1 MAENFLKEI
10 YREAVLRTELKFLIE
25 QFAGGSDG
33 KERDNFQQVIKELET
48 VSVKY
53 AAMNPKDGG
62 ELLNALRKIQE
73 YDGKYLEMADYLES
87 DILPLYENYLRQLH
101 KICVEDGQGYCLESS
116 LYGFLTIR
124 DTKNGR
130 YFHSRNDPMWE
141 AAQIARRIYDPSM
154 KSYSLLGCGLGY
166 VAYQLYCFSDGS
178 VPINIFEYDDKT
190 VQYAKKYGVLE
201 WIPEECLS
209 ITVDRD
215 VLPFLYSLEKE
226 EGHGY
231 YIFEPEINQVPEDAV
246 EIMRT
251 LVINSNS
258 LTAFKE
264 VKRRNFYRNLQSD
277 AKPLSC
283 FRKEKLGNRFI
294 IVAGGPSVDTG
305 VDFLRRQKG
314 HIPIISV
321 GTTFSKLVSAGIE
334 PDMAAILESR
344 PTVMRQLEGMTH
356 GKVPLFLG
364 IMAYW
369 KLAAGYKGEKY
380 LVPTDGDTWEE
391 RYFIEKCGGLA
402 LSCPGTVTMM
412 AVSLALYFGAKE
424 IYLLGADFAF
434 PQERYYAKGAVGGGT
449 TGNREDW
456 FLVER
461 VGGDMVYTDKSLT
474 MFRNNLEEIIED
486 TPEVQFYNLSD
497 SGARIAGTIEIPM
510 NEVR

>member
-178 VPINIFEYDDKT
+178 VPINIFEYDDT
-190 VQYAKKYGVLE
+190 GRMPQYH
-201 WIPEECLS
+201 
-209 ITVDRD
+209 R
-215 VLPFLYSLEKE
+215 
-226 EGHGY
+226 
-231 YIFEPEINQVPEDAV
+231 
-246 EIMRT
+246 
-251 LVINSNS
+251 
-258 LTAFKE
+258 
-264 VKRRNFYRNLQSD
+264 
-277 AKPLSC
+277 
-283 FRKEKLGNRFI
+283 
-294 IVAGGPSVDTG
+294 
-305 VDFLRRQKG
+305 
-314 HIPIISV
+314 
-321 GTTFSKLVSAGIE
+321 
-334 PDMAAILESR
+334 
-344 PTVMRQLEGMTH
+344 
-356 GKVPLFLG
+356 
-364 IMAYW
+364 
-369 KLAAGYKGEKY
+369 
-380 LVPTDGDTWEE
+380 
-391 RYFIEKCGGLA
+391 
-402 LSCPGTVTMM
+402 
-412 AVSLALYFGAKE
+412 
-424 IYLLGADFAF
+424 
-434 PQERYYAKGAVGGGT
+434 
-449 TGNREDW
+449 
-456 FLVER
+456 
-461 VGGDMVYTDKSLT
+461 
-474 MFRNNLEEIIED
+474 
-486 TPEVQFYNLSD
+486 
-497 SGARIAGTIEIPM
+497 
-510 NEVR
+510 